1 MKLNTGSPKCS
12 WRCDVKLV
20 TASQMQELDRR
31 TIEVGVIPGIVL
43 MENAGRGA
51 AELLVRSFPETRTG
65 SIAILA
71 GGGNNGGD
79 GFVIAR
85 HLKNWG
91 IQVKVYLFSSIDEVK
106 GDAATNLRSW
116 LAMGGELVE
125 VVFKGDFAGVK
136 KEFSKA
142 SLMVDA
148 IFGTGLHSEV
158 KGFLKDTISFI
169 NSLPQPVMAVDIPS
183 GLDATTGQVLGE
195 AIRADLTVTFGLAK
209 IGQVIEPGVSR
220 VGQLEIIDI
229 GIPRHLIQEAAIKTF
244 LIDPDELDMRLL
256 NPRPAQSHKGDY
268 GHLFVLAGSPGK
280 TGAAAMVC
288 SGALRIGAG
297 LVTLGI
303 PASLNPI
310 LEAKLTEAMT
320 APLPDAGSGY
330 LTADA
335 VEMIHQLLGGKTALA
350 LGPGISTEL
359 LVQEVIVKLIPE
371 TTLPLVI
378 DADGITAL
386 LSRLEILKQFR
397 GSVIL
402 TPHPGEM
409 ARLAGITTQEV
420 QADRIGVAKSCAA
433 ACDAIIVLKGNRTVI
448 ATPDQEVY
456 INPTGNPGMASGGT
470 GDVLTGMIGGLL
482 AQGLSPLEAA
492 KWGVFLHGRA
502 GDLVAQEIGEISLI
516 ASDIIDYL
524 PDALAEVKARA
535 NRQDTNDYLS
545 DPSAD

>member
-31 TIEVGVIPGIVL
+31 TIEEGGIPGIVL

-51 AELLVRSFPETRTG
+51 AELLVRSFPEARTG

-71 GGGNNGGD
+71 GRGNNGGD

-106 GDAATNLRSW
+106 GDAGTNLRSW

-148 IFGTGLHSEV
+148 IFGTGLHAEV

-169 NSLPQPVMAVDIPS
+169 NALPQPVMAVDIPS

-195 AIRADLTVTFGLAK
+195 AIRADLTVTFCLAK
-209 IGQVIEPGVSR
+209 IGQVIEPGVSH
-220 VGQLEIIDI
+220 VGQLEVIDI
-229 GIPRHLIQEAAIKTF
+229 GIPRHLIREAAIKTS
-244 LIDPDELDMRLL
+244 LIDPDELDMSLL
-256 NPRPAQSHKGDY
+256 DPRPAQSHKGDY

-288 SGALRIGAG
+288 SGAMRIGAG

-335 VEMIHQLLGGKTALA
+335 VERIHQLLEGKTALA
-350 LGPGISTEL
+350 LGPGISTESP
-359 LVQEVIVKLIPE
+359 VQEVIAKLIPK

-386 LSRLEILKQFR
+386 LSRLEILKQYK

-409 ARLAGITTQEV
+409 ASLAGITTQEV

-433 ACDAIIVLKGNRTVI
+433 SYNSIVVLKGNRTVI
-448 ATPDQEVY
+448 ATPDQEIY

-492 KWGVFLHGRA
+492 KWGVFLHGLA
-502 GDLVAQEIGEISLI
+502 GDLVAQEIGEIPLI

-535 NRQDTNDYLS
+535 NRHDSNNYLS
-545 DPSAD
+545 HPSAD

>member
-1 MKLNTGSPKCS
+1 
-12 WRCDVKLV
+12 
-20 TASQMQELDRR
+20 MQELDHRA
-31 TIEVGVIPGIVL
+31 IKECGIPGICL

-51 AELLVRSFPETRTG
+51 AELLVRSFPDACKE

-91 IQVKVYLFSSIDEVK
+91 IQTRVYLFSSIDEIK
-106 GDAATNLRSW
+106 GDAATNLQIW

-125 VVFKGDFAGVK
+125 VVFKGDFAGIR

-142 SLMVDA
+142 GLMVDA

-158 KGFLKDTISFI
+158 KGFLKDTITFI
-169 NSLPQPVMAVDIPS
+169 NSLPQSMIAVDIPS
-183 GLDATTGQVLGE
+183 GLDATTGKVLGE

-209 IGQVIEPGVSR
+209 IGHVVEPGVSY
-220 VGQLEIIDI
+220 VGRLEVLDI
-229 GIPRHLIQEAAIKTF
+229 GIPDCLIEEAAIKTY
-244 LIDPDELDMRLL
+244 LIDLDELAMNLL
-256 NPRPAQSHKGDY
+256 DPRSTQAHKGDY

-288 SGALRIGAG
+288 SAAMRMGTG
-297 LVTLGI
+297 LVTLGV
-303 PASLNPI
+303 PSSLNPI

-330 LTADA
+330 LTAEA
-335 VEMIHQLLGGKTALA
+335 VERIRPLLKEKTALA
-350 LGPGISTEL
+350 IGPGISTESS
-359 LVQEVIVKLIPE
+359 VQEVVVKLIPE
-371 TTLPLVI
+371 TALPLVI
-378 DADGITAL
+378 DADGINAVA
-386 LSRLEILKQFR
+386 SRSEILKQGT

-420 QADRIGVAKSCAA
+420 QADRITVAKSCAA
-433 ACDAIIVLKGNRTVI
+433 SYNAIVVLKGNRTVI

-456 INPTGNPGMASGGT
+456 INPTGNPGMATGGT

-482 AQGLSPLEAA
+482 AQGLPPLEAA
-492 KWGVFLHGRA
+492 KWGVYLHGLA
-502 GDLVAQEIGEISLI
+502 GDIAAQEIGEIPLI

-524 PDALAEVKARA
+524 PDALTEVKTRA
-535 NRQDTNDYLS
+535 IRRDSNNYLTHS
-545 DPSAD
+545 PAD

>member
-1 MKLNTGSPKCS
+1 
-12 WRCDVKLV
+12 VKLV
-20 TASQMQELDRR
+20 TAKQMQELDRR
-31 TIEVGVIPGIVL
+31 TIEECGIPGIVL

-51 AELLVRSFPETRTG
+51 VELLMRSFPEARTG
-65 SIAILA
+65 SVAILA
-71 GGGNNGGD
+71 GSGNNGGD

-85 HLKNWG
+85 YLKNWG
-91 IQVKVYLFSSIDEVK
+91 LRATVYLFSSVDEVK
-106 GDAATNLRSW
+106 GDAATNLRIW

-125 VVFKGDFAGVK
+125 VVSQGDLAGIK

-148 IFGTGLHSEV
+148 IFGTGLHSEI
-158 KGFLKDTISFI
+158 KGLLKDIISFV
-169 NSLPQPVMAVDIPS
+169 NTLPQSVMAVDIPS
-183 GLDATTGQVLGE
+183 GLDATTGKVLGD
-195 AIRADLTVTFGLAK
+195 AMKADLTATFGLTK
-209 IGQVIEPGVSR
+209 IGQVIEPGVGY
-220 VGQLEIIDI
+220 VGRLEVIDI
-229 GIPRHLIQEAAIKTF
+229 GIPRHLIAEAAIKTY
-244 LIDPDELDMRLL
+244 LIGPDELAMGLL
-256 NPRPAQSHKGDY
+256 EPRPVQSHKGDY

-288 SGALRIGAG
+288 SGALRIGTG

-330 LTADA
+330 LVADA
-335 VEMIHQLLGGKTALA
+335 WGTIQQLMPEKTAIA
-350 LGPGISTEL
+350 LGPGISVDAE
-359 LVQEVIVKLIPE
+359 VQELVWKLIPE

-386 LSRLEILKQFR
+386 ASRSEILKR
-397 GSVIL
+397 GKGSMIL

-409 ARLAGITTQEV
+409 ARLAGITAEEV

-433 ACDAIIVLKGNRTVI
+433 SYNAIVVLKGNRTVI
-448 ATPDQEVY
+448 TTPDQEVY

-470 GDVLTGMIGGLL
+470 GDILTGMIGGLL

-492 KWGVFLHGRA
+492 KWGVFLHGLA
-502 GDLVAQEIGEISLI
+502 GDMAAHEIGEIPLI
-516 ASDIIDYL
+516 AGDIIEYL
-524 PDALAEVKARA
+524 PDALAEVKSRA
-535 NRQDTNDYLS
+535 DRQDAPDYLS
-545 DPSAD
+545 QPPGD

>member
-1 MKLNTGSPKCS
+1 
-12 WRCDVKLV
+12 VKLV

-31 TIEVGVIPGIVL
+31 TIEECGIPGICL
-43 MENAGRGA
+43 MENAGRAA
-51 AELLVRSFPETRTG
+51 AELLVRYFPGACAG

-79 GFVIAR
+79 GLVIAR

-91 IQVKVYLFSSIDEVK
+91 MPVKVYLFSSIDEVK
-106 GDAATNLRSW
+106 GDAGTNLRSW

-125 VVFKGDFAGVK
+125 VVFKGDFAGIK

-148 IFGTGLHSEV
+148 IFGTGLHAEV
-158 KGFLKDTISFI
+158 KGFLKDTISFV

-183 GLDATTGQVLGE
+183 GLDASSGKVLGE

-209 IGQVIEPGVSR
+209 IGQVTEPGVSHA
-220 VGQLEIIDI
+220 GQLEVIDI
-229 GIPRHLIQEAAIKTF
+229 GIPRHLIQEAAIKTY
-244 LIDPDELDMRLL
+244 LIDLDELAMGLL
-256 NPRPAQSHKGDY
+256 DPRPAQSHKGDY

-280 TGAAAMVC
+280 TGAAALVC

-335 VEMIHQLLGGKTALA
+335 VERIYQLLEGKTAVA

-359 LVQEVIVKLIPE
+359 TVQEVIAKLASE

-378 DADGITAL
+378 DADGLTAL
-386 LSRLEILKQFR
+386 VSRSAILKQSK
-397 GSVIL
+397 GSMIL

-420 QADRIGVAKSCAA
+420 QADRITVAKSCAA
-433 ACDAIIVLKGNRTVI
+433 SYNAIVVLKGNRTVI

-456 INPTGNPGMASGGT
+456 INPTGNPGMATGGT

-482 AQGLSPLEAA
+482 AQGLPPLEAA
-492 KWGVFLHGRA
+492 KWGVYLHGLA
-502 GDLVAQEIGEISLI
+502 GDIAAQEIGEIPLI

-524 PDALAEVKARA
+524 PDALTEVKARA
-535 NRQDTNDYLS
+535 IRQDSNAYLS
-545 DPSAD
+545 HPPAD

>member
-1 MKLNTGSPKCS
+1 M
-12 WRCDVKLV
+12 KLV

-31 TIEVGVIPGIVL
+31 TIEECGIPGIVL

-51 AELLVRSFPETRTG
+51 AELLVRYFPEARTG
-65 SIAILA
+65 SVAILT

-79 GFVIAR
+79 GLVIAR
-85 HLKNWG
+85 YLKNWG
-91 IQVKVYLFSSIDEVK
+91 IQVKVYLVSSIDEVK
-106 GDAATNLRSW
+106 GDAATNLQIW

-125 VVFKGDFAGVK
+125 VVFKGDFAGIK
-136 KEFSKA
+136 KEFPKA

-158 KGFLKDTISFI
+158 KGFLKDTISFV

-183 GLDATTGQVLGE
+183 GLDATTGKVLGE

-209 IGQVIEPGVSR
+209 IGQVIEPGVSH

-229 GIPRHLIQEAAIKTF
+229 GIPRHLIPEAAIKTY
-244 LIDPDELDMRLL
+244 LLGPDELDMSLL
-256 NPRPAQSHKGDY
+256 DPRPAQSHKGDY

-280 TGAAAMVC
+280 TGAASMVC
-288 SGALRIGAG
+288 SGAMRIGAG

-303 PASLNPI
+303 PAGLNPI

-335 VEMIHQLLGGKTALA
+335 VERIYQLLEGKTALA
-350 LGPGISTEL
+350 LGPGISTESP
-359 LVQEVIVKLIPE
+359 VQEVIVKLIPE

-386 LSRLEILKQFR
+386 LSRLEILKQCK

-420 QADRIGVAKSCAA
+420 QTDRIGVAKSCAA
-433 ACDAIIVLKGNRTVI
+433 SYNAIVVLKGNRTVI

-482 AQGLSPLEAA
+482 AQGLPPLEAA
-492 KWGVFLHGRA
+492 KWGVYVHGLA
-502 GDLVAQEIGEISLI
+502 GDMAAQAIGEIPLI

-535 NRQDTNDYLS
+535 IRQDSNDYLS
-545 DPSAD
+545 HPPTD

>member
-1 MKLNTGSPKCS
+1 M
-12 WRCDVKLV
+12 KLV

-31 TIEVGVIPGIVL
+31 TIEECGIPGIVL

-51 AELLVRSFPETRTG
+51 AELLVRYFPEARTG
-65 SIAILA
+65 SVAILT

-79 GFVIAR
+79 GLVIAR
-85 HLKNWG
+85 YLKNWG
-91 IQVKVYLFSSIDEVK
+91 IQVKVYLVSSIDEVK
-106 GDAATNLRSW
+106 GDAATNLQIW

-125 VVFKGDFAGVK
+125 VVFKGDFAGIK
-136 KEFSKA
+136 KEFPKA

-158 KGFLKDTISFI
+158 KGFLKDTISFV

-183 GLDATTGQVLGE
+183 GLDATTGKVLGE

-209 IGQVIEPGVSR
+209 IGQVIEPGVSH

-229 GIPRHLIQEAAIKTF
+229 GIPRHLIPEAAIKNY
-244 LIDPDELDMRLL
+244 LLGPDELDMSLL
-256 NPRPAQSHKGDY
+256 DPRPAQSHKGDY

-280 TGAAAMVC
+280 TGAASMVC
-288 SGALRIGAG
+288 SGAMRIGAG

-303 PASLNPI
+303 PAGLNPI

-335 VEMIHQLLGGKTALA
+335 MERIYQLLEGKTALA
-350 LGPGISTEL
+350 LGPGISTDAP
-359 LVQEVIVKLIPE
+359 VQEVIVKLIPE

-386 LSRLEILKQFR
+386 LSRLEILKQCK

-420 QADRIGVAKSCAA
+420 QTDRIGVAKSCAA
-433 ACDAIIVLKGNRTVI
+433 SYNAIVVLKGNRTVI

-482 AQGLSPLEAA
+482 AQGLPPLEAT
-492 KWGVFLHGRA
+492 KWGVYVHGLA
-502 GDLVAQEIGEISLI
+502 GDMAAQAIGEIPLI

-535 NRQDTNDYLS
+535 NRQDSNDYLS
-545 DPSAD
+545 HPPTD

>member
-1 MKLNTGSPKCS
+1 
-12 WRCDVKLV
+12 VKLV

-31 TIEVGVIPGIVL
+31 AIEECGIPGIVL

-51 AELLVRSFPETRTG
+51 AELLARHFPEAYTR

-91 IQVKVYLFSSIDEVK
+91 IPVKVYLFSSIDAVK
-106 GDAATNLRSW
+106 GDANTNLRIW

-125 VVFKGDFAGVK
+125 VIYKGDFAGIK

-158 KGFLKDTISFI
+158 KGFLKDTISFV

-183 GLDATTGQVLGE
+183 GLDATAGKVWGE
-195 AIRADLTVTFGLAK
+195 AIRADLTATFGLAK
-209 IGQVIEPGVSR
+209 IGQVIEPGAAH
-220 VGQLEIIDI
+220 VGQLEVVDI
-229 GIPRHLIQEAAIKTF
+229 GIPRHLIEEAAIKTF
-244 LIDPDELDMRLL
+244 LLGPDELAMDLL
-256 NPRPAQSHKGDY
+256 DPRPAQSHKGDY

-288 SGALRIGAG
+288 SGALRTGAG

-330 LTADA
+330 LVANS
-335 VEMIHQLLGGKTALA
+335 VERIHQLLDGKTALA
-350 LGPGISTEL
+350 LGPGISTDAQ
-359 LVQEVIVKLIPE
+359 VQEVIVKLIPE

-378 DADGITAL
+378 DADGLTAL
-386 LSRLEILKQFR
+386 GSRSEILKQGK
-397 GSVIL
+397 GSVVL

-409 ARLAGITTQEV
+409 ARLVGITTEEV

-433 ACDAIIVLKGNRTVI
+433 SFNSIVVLKGNRTII
-448 ATPDQEVY
+448 ATPKQEVY
-456 INPTGNPGMASGGT
+456 INATGNPGMASGGT

-482 AQGLSPLEAA
+482 AQGLLPLEAA
-492 KWGVFLHGRA
+492 KWGVFLHGLA
-502 GDLVAQEIGEISLI
+502 GDLAAKEIGEIPLI
-516 ASDIIDYL
+516 AIDIIDYL

-535 NRQDTNDYLS
+535 NRRDSNDYLS
-545 DPSAD
+545 HPRGD

>member
-1 MKLNTGSPKCS
+1 
-12 WRCDVKLV
+12 VKLV

>member
-1 MKLNTGSPKCS
+1 MKRNTGLPRCS

-31 TIEVGVIPGIVL
+31 SITECGIPGICL

-51 AELLVRSFPETRTG
+51 AELLVRSFPEARTG
-65 SIAILA
+65 SIAILT

-106 GDAATNLRSW
+106 GDAATNLQIW

-125 VVFKGDFAGVK
+125 VVFKGDFTGIK
-136 KEFSKA
+136 KECAKA
-142 SLMVDA
+142 GLIIDA

-169 NSLPQPVMAVDIPS
+169 NSLSQPVMAIDIPS
-183 GLDATTGQVLGE
+183 GLDASTGKVLGE

-209 IGQVIEPGVSR
+209 IGQVIEPGVSH
-220 VGQLEIIDI
+220 VGHLEVIDI
-229 GIPRHLIQEAAIKTF
+229 GIPRRLIEETAIKTY
-244 LIDPDELDMRLL
+244 LLGPDELTMGFLD
-256 NPRPAQSHKGDY
+256 PRPAQAHKGDY

-280 TGAAAMVC
+280 TGAATMVC
-288 SGALRIGAG
+288 SGALRIGTG

-335 VEMIHQLLGGKTALA
+335 VERIHQLLEEKTALA
-350 LGPGISTEL
+350 LGPGISTESR
-359 LVQEVIVKLIPE
+359 VQEVIIKLIPE
-371 TTLPLVI
+371 MTLPLVI

-386 LSRLEILKQFR
+386 ASRSEILKQGK

-420 QADRIGVAKSCAA
+420 QADRIGVATSCAA
-433 ACDAIIVLKGNRTVI
+433 SYNSIVVLKGNRTVI
-448 ATPDQEVY
+448 AAPDQEVY
-456 INPTGNPGMASGGT
+456 INETGNPGMASGGT
-470 GDVLTGMIGGLL
+470 GDVLTGLIGGLL

-492 KWGVFLHGRA
+492 KWGVYIHGLA
-502 GDLVAQEIGEISLI
+502 GDLAAQEIGEISLI

-524 PDALAEVKARA
+524 PDALAEVKVRA
-535 NRQDTNDYLS
+535 NRQNTNDYLS
-545 DPSAD
+545 HPPTD